1 MTEWDYKST
10 VDPVKK
16 AAREKKNKHAS
27 DVTMTN
33 PEMAKHL
40 ISRVPFEKGDSVME
54 PCKGKGAFY
63 DNFPEFVEKHWCE
76 INDGRDYLNQNQM
89 VDYTVT
95 NPPFTPRK
103 LLWSFCQKA
112 MDTTRKEI
120 YFLINLSCM
129 NVFTTRRLEEMKNK
143 CWYITSQHI
152 VSDRRWFGRY
162 VFLRMTRRKSDY
174 FTWFDGKAF

>member
-27 DVTMTN
+27 DVAMTN

-40 ISRVPFEKGDSVME
+40 ISR
-54 PCKGKGAFY
+54 AFY
-63 DNFPEFVEKHWCE
+63 DNFPEFVDKHWCE
-76 INDGRDYLNQNQM
+76 INDGRDYLDQDKM

-120 YFLINLSCM
+120 YFLINLNCM
-129 NVFTTRRLEEMKNK
+129 NVFTTRRLGEMKEK